1 MGNLL
6 HVGVP
11 HVEKDAQQSR
21 KRKFIEGEEEIEEKF
36 SPSRKK
42 LQTTSEYIYKTLYIN
57 GENSDITIDAL
68 GKSWNLH
75 KVYLCQ
81 SLYFKSMFKG
91 DWSEKNLTVI
101 KLTFPDSFITSK
113 ALDIVFGS
121 MYRYEV
127 DVEVLIANLIPVIA
141 AARMF
146 DLGGLLKHCEDTVLE
161 TINAENV
168 CIYYDASQRYGLTEV
183 SKKCFSWLERNM
195 LLCKTLTLAKYL
207 TKELLI
213 NLLQSPNLAVM
224 QVEMD
229 IYNFLKIWLYF
240 QMCNDHSEISCPKN
254 LIIDTQKYFQCMQ
267 KKTKTCFLSSEEGL
281 QYADVFKCLRFE
293 NMLGDAKCILLL
305 EKDAI
310 VPQNWLLPVYQSQWK
325 SMLSVYNGEDTG
337 PKQIVED
344 LFYKQACR
352 CGRILETDTRYCWR
366 WTGLFSFGIDIILI
380 YNNRTKILS
389 VKRNTYSQ
397 PCNFAVCLQSQ
408 RAVVLRLK
416 AFTIKI
422 NGEELKALDT
432 GILLWNF
439 HTDEELPLLTLD
451 DTWTFPV
458 FVSTR
463 FLLSNSS

>member
-366 WTGLFSFGIDIILI
+366 
-380 YNNRTKILS
+380 
-389 VKRNTYSQ
+389 
-397 PCNFAVCLQSQ
+397 
-408 RAVVLRLK
+408 
-416 AFTIKI
+416 
-422 NGEELKALDT
+422 
-432 GILLWNF
+432 
-439 HTDEELPLLTLD
+439 
-451 DTWTFPV
+451 
-458 FVSTR
+458 
-463 FLLSNSS
+463 